1 MRSSVTEQ
9 QTMSVTELLQ
19 AYVDAK
25 QPSQRYRESLLRT
38 TRKMQASGL
47 LNICQLTPELVNRFL
62 AGLTVGPTTRS
73 NIRRELLTLWRYAH
87 EIGSTE
93 VYPARVTRIRPAYQ
107 PPQAWSAEELSALM
121 DAACNDR
128 TPIGGKSG
136 LLVSDALP
144 AWIGIAYDAGLR
156 FGDVLTLTDKNFR
169 NGCVTMT
176 ASKTGKPLVR
186 RLSELTNEFVVTLLA
201 RSPDGALFRWAITR
215 RRAVLVW
222 RAFLTRHGFKGS
234 SKWLRRSCAT
244 YVEMDRP
251 GAATAYLQHSHP
263 MLAPRHYLDESLFSV
278 PQGPPPI
285 VRSSDR

>member
-1 MRSSVTEQ
+1 MRSSLTSNEA
-9 QTMSVTELLQ
+9 MSVTELLQ
-19 AYVDAK
+19 AYMDAK

-47 LNICQLTPELVNRFL
+47 LNVCQLTPERVNAFL

-73 NIRRELLTLWRYAH
+73 NIRRELLTLWRYAY

-93 VYPARVTRIRPAYQ
+93 AFPARVTRIRPAYQ
-107 PPQAWSAEELSALM
+107 PPQAWSAEELSALL
-121 DAACNDR
+121 DAACND
-128 TPIGGKSG
+128 TTAIGGRSG
-136 LLVSDALP
+136 LLVRDVLP

-156 FGDVLTLTDKNFR
+156 FGDVLSLSEKNFR

-186 RLSELTNEFVVTLLA
+186 RLSELTMEFVTAMLA
-201 RSPDGALFRWAITR
+201 RSPDGTLFGWAITR

-222 RAFLTRHGFKGS
+222 RAFLSRHGFKGS

-244 YVEMDRP
+244 YVEIDRP

-263 MLAPRHYLDESLFSV
+263 MLAPKHYLDETLFSV

-285 VRSSDR
+285 VRSSTR